1 MSDEESGATDGNVPE
16 DGERAPGPVGP
27 TDPAGLLSEMAALRR
42 RTRAAR
48 HAYWFPLVLFGLLT
62 AASAL
67 FYVFPVHTRAA
78 GTAGT
83 VVAEISGG
91 VPLPMFAGLSAGAN
105 QPFLGYYWL
114 AALLGGLLLTLLWYR
129 RHARRAG
136 VQTPARAFI
145 VTSAVLT
152 VLAVVIPLLSQLTGL
167 HFLFIFVALGLV
179 LRGAFASVV
188 IAAGLWVLVRAERS
202 RALAIIAALYTAAA
216 LVCAL
221 YNAENILFRLG
232 WNPATPEQWQLTA
245 LPDVLLPGL
254 VLLIAGAGAFAV
266 QRRRATVQA

>member
-1 MSDEESGATDGNVPE
+1 VPD
-16 DGERAPGPVGP
+16 DGERANGPVGP
-27 TDPAGLLSEMAALRR
+27 TDPAGLLSEMAALQR

-67 FYVFPVHTRAA
+67 FYVFPVQTRAA

-83 VVAEISGG
+83 AVAGIGG
-91 VPLPMFAGLSAGAN
+91 GAPLPMFAGLSADAN
-105 QPFLGYYWL
+105 RFLGYYWL

-152 VLAVVIPLLSQLTGL
+152 VLAVVIPLLAQLTGL

-188 IAAGLWVLVRAERS
+188 IAVGLWVLVRAERS
-202 RALAIIAALYTAAA
+202 RALAVIAALYTAAA

-221 YNAENILFRLG
+221 YNVENILFRLG
-232 WNPATPEQWQLTA
+232 WNPATSEQWQLTA

-266 QRRRATVQA
+266 QRRRAAVQA